1 MVDTSAKRD
10 AKRSMMRAALRAAA
24 LAAVVL
30 AALAAFRWT
39 PLAELVDEQRLI
51 ALLDQLRE
59 SSWAGP
65 VLIVLYIVISPLG
78 IPISPLVLA
87 GGAVFGLF
95 VGWAL
100 NLLGALLG
108 GAATFLIGQY
118 MGRDLIVHL
127 VGIKRLQRTEELLE
141 QHGFWAIVR
150 IRFLPIPY
158 ALVNYGAALAG
169 VKFGPFLL
177 ATAIGLAPSLVI
189 YTTLSYALV
198 TATAEDRIGVAI
210 AGALVIIGVVAITF
224 IPAAWRALKNRKS
237 RV

>member
-1 MVDTSAKRD
+1 
-10 AKRSMMRAALRAAA
+10 MRNAALRAALLVAVVLGA
-24 LAAVVL
+24 LAAI
-30 AALAAFRWT
+30 RWT
-39 PLAELVDEQRLI
+39 PLAQFVDEQRLVE
-51 ALLDQLRE
+51 LLDQLRE
-59 SSWAGP
+59 SSWAAP
-65 VLIVLYIVISPLG
+65 VLIALYIVISPLG

-87 GGAVFGLF
+87 GGAVFGLA

-100 NLLGALLG
+100 NLFGALLG
-108 GAATFLIGQY
+108 GAVTFLIGQY

-127 VGIKRLQRTEELLE
+127 VGLRRLQRAEEMLE

-169 VKFGPFLL
+169 VRFGPFLL

-198 TATAEDRIGVAI
+198 TAAAEDRMGIAI
-210 AGALVIIGVVAITF
+210 AGGLVIAGVIAITF
-224 IPAAWRALKNRKS
+224 VPAVWRALKNRNS
-237 RV
+237 GE